1 MPRAIP
7 ALSLAQ
13 WYVISLRPLGLHA
26 GVRRAAAKF
35 GARTFA
41 LSTLAIEPLAAAAAL
56 KKALSC
62 PIVIVTSPNA
72 ARHASTQHPLTCRRG
87 QHWYA
92 VGPGTAAALRRH
104 GIRDVII
111 PEQGVDSDAL
121 LALPALAK
129 MTGLEVGLITA
140 PGGRGQLAKVL
151 AERGAKVR
159 IAEVYRRVSL
169 TPPPHRLRAL
179 ATLPERT
186 ALLVSSGEALANLWR
201 SLSKSQRA
209 GLIARPC
216 VASSRRLDAQLHVLG
231 FRQRALA
238 ADARPDSLLAAL
250 AEHPA
255 KRRFR

>member
-7 ALSLAQ
+7 ALSLAE

-26 GVRRAAAKF
+26 GVRRVAAKF

-41 LSTLAIEPLAAAAAL
+41 LSTLAIEPLATGATL
-56 KKALSC
+56 KKALAC

-72 ARHASTQHPLTCRRG
+72 ARLASTQQPLTCRRS
-87 QHWYA
+87 QNWFA
-92 VGPGTAAALRRH
+92 VGPGTAAVLRRH
-104 GIRDVII
+104 GIDRVTTPD
-111 PEQGVDSDAL
+111 QGMDSDAL
-121 LALPALAK
+121 LALPALAEMAGQK
-129 MTGLEVGLITA
+129 VGLITA
-140 PGGRGQLAKVL
+140 PGGRGQLAKILVK
-151 AERGAKVR
+151 RGAQVHL
-159 IAEVYRRVSL
+159 AEVYRRVAL
-169 TPPPHRLRAL
+169 TPTSHRLRAM
-179 ATLPERT
+179 AALPEKT

-201 SLSKSQRA
+201 SLSKSERA

-231 FRQRALA
+231 FRRRALA

-255 KRRFR
+255 KRRFQ